1 MITVELDIFS
11 AKPNPVWTLTDTEA
25 KELIDRVLANP
36 SLTDPP
42 KSSGGLG
49 YRGFIITASDEA
61 KTTLEKA
68 GLPSFFYVES
78 RKRAASELALVTA
91 IETGRA
97 VPQAG
102 KRFALGSIKADRKL
116 REDFWKKHRSK
127 DSLNADTPK
136 GKGYEPSLD
145 PSLKPNIP
153 LDAPRPDPLLPA
165 PPPPPPSSSAGGS
178 FIHASEA
185 NLVSEANFPLACGP
199 NIYTSDTDFSYW
211 NDSYSV
217 IRNNCYNYASDYR
230 SDTFAQPGR
239 KSNVAHT
246 ALACNNAVGTT
257 SYCAAYD
264 GFTAACWTGNEF
276 YTCLV
281 IDPDP
286 DGDYHWYRRCANG
299 HWCHKPGTTPARNY
313 DESGYWITNPE
324 TCNRGRYGVVCGYR
338 YFPYGWTVS

>member
-11 AKPNPVWTLTDTEA
+11 ARPNPVWTLTDKEA

-42 KSSGGLG
+42 KSSGNLG

-78 RKRAASELALVTA
+78 SKRAASELALVTS
-91 IETGRA
+91 IETGKA
-97 VPQAG
+97 VPKEG
-102 KRFALGSIKADRKL
+102 KKFALDSIKADRKL

-127 DSLNADTPK
+127 DSLKADTPK

-153 LDAPRPDPLLPA
+153 LGAPRPDQL
-165 PPPPPPSSSAGGS
+165 PPPPPSGSAGGPFINEREAHLS
-178 FIHASEA
+178 F
-185 NLVSEANFPLACGP
+185 ACGT

-217 IRNNCYNYASDYR
+217 VNNNCYNFAADYR

-239 KSNVAHT
+239 KSGFTNCS
-246 ALACNNAVGTT
+246 LACDNAAGTI

-264 GFTAACWTGNEF
+264 GFNAACWSGNEF

-281 IDPDP
+281 IDP
-286 DGDYHWYRRCANG
+286 GYDYHWYRLSANG
-299 HWCHKPGTTPARNY
+299 HWCHKPGQTPARNY
-313 DESGYWITNPE
+313 DDSGYWITNPE
-324 TCNRGRYGVVCGYR
+324 TCDRGYYTVFCGYR
-338 YFPYGWTVS
+338 YFPYGWTVN